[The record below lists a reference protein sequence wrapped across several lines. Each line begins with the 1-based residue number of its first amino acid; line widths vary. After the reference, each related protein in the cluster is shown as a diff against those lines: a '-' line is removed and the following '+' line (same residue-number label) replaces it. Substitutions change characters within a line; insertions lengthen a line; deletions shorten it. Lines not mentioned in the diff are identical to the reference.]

1 MSSTM
6 HPEAMKAQA
15 IAAYTYIMFN
25 GGSVNNVI
33 LKPNPPQ
40 NVIDAVS
47 AVAGQALYYDG
58 SYALTVYGASSGGAT
73 ASAADIWGRQYDY
86 LVSVPSE
93 YDAESLLWCGH
104 LYVCGRSTLP
114 YSECLWRF
122 SFSKSV
128 QLDPAGSRRQRL
140 CPFGKH
146 RRSENSKRRRIQK
159 HSGTSQC
166 QIRICLRIRNRC
178 IKPA

>member
-1 MSSTM
+1 MT
-6 HPEAMKAQA
+6 
-15 IAAYTYIMFN
+15 
-25 GGSVNNVI
+25 
-33 LKPNPPQ
+33 
-40 NVIDAVS
+40 
-47 AVAGQALYYDG
+47 G

-93 YDAESLLWCGH
+93 YDAEYDPYYGVVTYMS
-104 LYVCGRSTLP
+104 VDEVRSRIQ
-114 YSECLWRF
+114 SLWRF